1 MIEEEFVNQFIED
14 RQSLREE
21 AKRKIEEIQIENC
34 RTYNKKRKSSLKYQ
48 VGDLVAIKRTQFAP
62 CSKLLPK
69 FLGPYRVTNRTGI
82 DRYEVEKIGNH
93 EGPKNTTSS
102 ADQMKP
108 FGAND
113 GEDGRDVGWKGIAT
127 RTRAAQ
133 ARTSE
138 LHTS

>member
-1 MIEEEFVNQFIED
+1 VTIRRTEDLKLKEMIEEEFVNQFIED

-69 FLGPYRVTNRTGI
+69 FLGP
-82 DRYEVEKIGNH
+82 
-93 EGPKNTTSS
+93 
-102 ADQMKP
+102 
-108 FGAND
+108 
-113 GEDGRDVGWKGIAT
+113 
-127 RTRAAQ
+127 
-133 ARTSE
+133 
-138 LHTS
+138 